1 MPACFCFDGAS
12 KIICIKYVNKKNLT
26 VLRHSNQNRCVL
38 KCLYR
43 ARSCF
48 VPFFEN
54 IYFAL
59 RLFLCCDR
67 NTKKKIGYS
76 LVSCLIQERCA
87 MHHTCY
93 VHMCTDVCVRPW
105 IWIEFF
111 SECIFFHSNVVRM
124 YRYDVTS

>member
-12 KIICIKYVNKKNLT
+12 NIIGIKYVNKKNLT

-67 NTKKKIGYS
+67 NTKKK
-76 LVSCLIQERCA
+76 LVIRSFRAWSKKGVQCITHVMYVYRCLCA
-87 MHHTCY
+87 TLNL
-93 VHMCTDVCVRPW
+93 DW
-105 IWIEFF
+105 IFF
-111 SECIFFHSNVVRM
+111 WCIFFHSNVVRM